1 MKGYAYLDSV
11 GILHAVVSPDV
22 AGKYAR
28 GGKYI
33 ETENCDGAGYLDE
46 NGYNVM
52 VYADEKKFS
61 YGKRNGKEYQVQE
74 DEFAKKFP
82 VTYTLYKELAE

>member
-1 MKGYAYLDSV
+1 MKGYAYLDKY
-11 GILHAVVSPDV
+11 GILHAVSSADV
-22 AGKYAR
+22 AKDYAR

-33 ETENCDGAGYLDE
+33 ETENCDGKGYLDE

-61 YGKRNGKEYQVQE
+61 YGKSNGKEYQVQE
-74 DEFAKKFP
+74 DEFAEKFP
-82 VTYTLYKELAE
+82 VTYALYKELAE